1 MDLYGTEHKH
11 LHLKVFGKDVNRL
24 KEDQLVKVHMA
35 GSDSTNLVEIFLI
48 GKQLDMNDRSVSVHA
63 HLKEEAPEL
72 IIGSFIYAEIEV
84 E

>member
-1 MDLYGTEHKH
+1 M
-11 LHLKVFGKDVNRL
+11 
-24 KEDQLVKVHMA
+24 KVHMA
-35 GSDSTNLVEIFLI
+35 GSDSTYLAEIFLI

-72 IIGSFIYAEIEV
+72 IIGSFIYADIEV